1 MSGARLRQGFG
12 GHVSRRPKT
21 SDSCGSDG
29 NSPFSFL
36 FHPVRR
42 RVTVVHFADFVRHA
56 GIKKYPLGRRRF
68 ARVNVRAILAS
79 QFADVPAIANPNE
92 VTKREEDRIVGYYAG
107 GTLYATP
114 SRMGPV
120 L

>member
-1 MSGARLRQGFG
+1 MCVHPGIAI
-12 GHVSRRPKT
+12 RR
-21 SDSCGSDG
+21 
-29 NSPFSFL
+29 
-36 FHPVRR
+36 
-42 RVTVVHFADFVRHA
+42 
-56 GIKKYPLGRRRF
+56 
-68 ARVNVRAILAS
+68 
-79 QFADVPAIANPNE
+79 VPAIANPNE